1 MKTVI
6 PYMDKMNRIASLN
19 LSQKVP
25 VSLIILQLI
34 DLLSGK
40 RNLQKSSKNR
50 VAKSGE
56 LISKMKIERKEVLLF
71 GFRIQFLNY
80 FFCSRI

>member
-19 LSQKVP
+19 LSPKVP

-40 RNLQKSSKNR
+40 RNLQNR
-50 VAKSGE
+50 VAKWRANLTDE
-56 LISKMKIERKEVLLF
+56 NRKKGSTIIWL
-71 GFRIQFLNY
+71 
-80 FFCSRI
+80 